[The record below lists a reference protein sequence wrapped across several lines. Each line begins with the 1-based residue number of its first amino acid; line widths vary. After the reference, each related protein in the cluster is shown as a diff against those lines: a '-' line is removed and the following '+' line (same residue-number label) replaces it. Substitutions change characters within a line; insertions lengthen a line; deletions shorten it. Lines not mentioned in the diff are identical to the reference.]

1 MPKQKLSLI
10 VLMTSLLIAAACSRS
25 DVRDLTRED
34 GTIPND
40 SIVKS
45 VEFLYLHDD
54 EQTMLGAYHPWILS
68 TAGGMSSTT
77 AIAPKSSC
85 TMPKAVL

>member
-10 VLMTSLLIAAACSRS
+10 VLMTSLLIVACSRS

-45 VEFLYLHDD
+45 VEFLYLYDD
-54 EQTMLGAYHPWILS
+54 EQTMLGGI
-68 TAGGMSSTT
+68 SSVDSFDG
-77 AIAPKSSC
+77 KWY
-85 TMPKAVL
+85 VLDNSNRSKIVM

>member
-1 MPKQKLSLI
+1 MPKQKISLI

-40 SIVKS
+40 SIIKS

-54 EQTMLGAYHPWILS
+54 EQTMLGGI
-68 TAGGMSSTT
+68 SSVDSFGHLFY
-77 AIAPKSSC
+77 A
-85 TMPKAVL
+85 LH